1 MLCAAAL
8 AVAPRLLDPQA
19 AASLIAG
26 RAHQEHGFVPP
37 ALVDDLRRSL
47 VTLGR
52 SEMLRPA
59 ESFSSNGQEDD
70 LRSALTAKPNMD
82 DDSMYALYERLDDL
96 REQLQLMLGR
106 PLSFKQRV
114 EGAVLVAPQLAA
126 LASRLTLPGP
136 GCATQLGRA
145 TEPLCGCVRLGRSR
159 RACTPRPGIEA
170 SYVVYPTGGY
180 YRRHIDAVEG
190 IDPQGSGR
198 RCVSFICYLNA
209 PGSWLG
215 GKSRP
220 FPHAVRGAAVRGAPA
235 LAGACRAV
243 GRPFEMRA
251 ACGGRHV
258 CAVATPPTQAAGRRV
273 TVELCVSTA
282 SRRAPREIE
291 SSPRAR
297 PRGSS
302 RR

>member
-1 MLCAAAL
+1 M
-8 AVAPRLLDPQA
+8 
-19 AASLIAG
+19 
-26 RAHQEHGFVPP
+26 PP

-126 LASRLTLPGP
+126 LTSRLTLPGP

-145 TEPLCGCVRLGRSR
+145 AEPLCGCVRLG
-159 RACTPRPGIEA
+159 
-170 SYVVYPTGGY
+170 
-180 YRRHIDAVEG
+180 
-190 IDPQGSGR
+190 
-198 RCVSFICYLNA
+198 
-209 PGSWLG
+209 
-215 GKSRP
+215 
-220 FPHAVRGAAVRGAPA
+220 
-235 LAGACRAV
+235 
-243 GRPFEMRA
+243 
-251 ACGGRHV
+251 
-258 CAVATPPTQAAGRRV
+258 
-273 TVELCVSTA
+273 
-282 SRRAPREIE
+282 
-291 SSPRAR
+291 
-297 PRGSS
+297 
-302 RR
+302 